1 MVKPCKTEFTSSKS
15 LSSNTGALHLSLPC
29 FCYFTKPHPQLT
41 GRLPS
46 PHLVGLG
53 LVLLGFSQSA
63 GGLVVLGNGILNVGL
78 DFLRDWSDIWSSL
91 GCFAALQLK
100 MAYKRLCLDDERPL
114 EVGSAYKFISKDPY
128 TWRASRAPT
137 DGHMMINRE
146 WNKCWNWKRQLAGWQ
161 LKSCKFYS
169 ISHITWPSAARD
181 A

>member
-41 GRLPS
+41 GRLPF
-46 PHLVGLG
+46 PHLVGLS

-91 GCFAALQLK
+91 GRFAALHFATKNGLQTSVSWRWKATGSRVGLQIYQQR
-100 MAYKRLCLDDERPL
+100 ALCLKSIKSPHRRAYDDQS
-114 EVGSAYKFISKDPY
+114 GTK
-128 TWRASRAPT
+128 
-137 DGHMMINRE
+137 
-146 WNKCWNWKRQLAGWQ
+146 
-161 LKSCKFYS
+161 
-169 ISHITWPSAARD
+169 
-181 A
+181 